1 MNVGLRELDNGR
13 AYRCIFSE
21 EELRE
26 FYQDA

>member
-1 MNVGLRELDNGR
+1 MKVGLREGDESR

-26 FYQDA
+26 AYQDA